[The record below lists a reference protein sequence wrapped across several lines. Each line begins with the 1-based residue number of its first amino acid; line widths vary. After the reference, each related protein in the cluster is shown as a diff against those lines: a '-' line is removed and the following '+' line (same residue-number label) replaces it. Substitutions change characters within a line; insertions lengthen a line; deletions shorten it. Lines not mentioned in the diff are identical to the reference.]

1 MLPANRAHL
10 LPGGIAP
17 VFILV
22 FRFATAGAELGGF
35 SALLEALPAIFTFC
49 SPHRFL
55 LCFDCSLSQVTTP
68 VKHYFSVDFTF
79 LLWQD
84 APMKFSTYL
93 KNVRVTPCRFAL
105 LHGFSIS
112 TVWRASK
119 GRTLRPAQA
128 AKLSKATGGVVSC
141 MDLLFPK
148 K

>member
-1 MLPANRAHL
+1 MMPSSRVA
-10 LPGGIAP
+10 
-17 VFILV
+17 FLV
-22 FRFATAGAELGGF
+22 G
-35 SALLEALPAIFTFC
+35 
-49 SPHRFL
+49 
-55 LCFDCSLSQVTTP
+55 SLSQVTTP